1 MTKNF
6 LNLFKESNKKLA
18 SEINQLLKEKR
29 EEMIH
34 EVYVMLIKEARLP
47 DNENLM
53 GLIVDLVPKIQ
64 IEKSEMHKAIKN
76 FMLFQRP

>member
-53 GLIVDLVPKIQ
+53 GLIVDLVPKI
-64 IEKSEMHKAIKN
+64 
-76 FMLFQRP
+76 